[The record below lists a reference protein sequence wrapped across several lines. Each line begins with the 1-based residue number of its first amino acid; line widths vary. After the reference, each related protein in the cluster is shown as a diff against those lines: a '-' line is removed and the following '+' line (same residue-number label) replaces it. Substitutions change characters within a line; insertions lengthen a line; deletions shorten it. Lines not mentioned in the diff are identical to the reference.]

1 MSHTASQWLYFP
13 EQWDPK
19 SPWHDQRVRQ
29 AANFGLDR
37 DNINQAIQLGHALLY
52 DNAFVPAHFE
62 FFDKAPP
69 PPPFD
74 AAKGRQLL
82 AEAGH
87 PGGVDA
93 GPLYCDAA
101 FANIGQAMARLCRP
115 RCSSWSAKSG

>member
-13 EQWDPK
+13 EQWDPE